1 MLKHD
6 IMKLLRISLVMAAL
20 CCFISCTNPEIT
32 FTWEDDEAFSH
43 KAWRGERLFA
53 QAVLET
59 PEDLA
64 AVAVKPTALR
74 SGFNVIDAGCIKTQF
89 TRLVMADVLQDGYR
103 QCGWRTTGQF
113 DSLFVADLIDTV
125 RTVDVA
131 GGNIQTVWVTV
142 EVPRDAKPGIY
153 RGEVSLRGTGMVRR
167 RLPLEVEVV
176 DRELPK
182 PSEWKF
188 HLDLWQNP
196 YSVAR
201 YHGVELWSEE
211 HFKLME
217 PVMRRLADAGQKVI
231 TTTILNRP
239 WNGQTEDPYGS
250 MVKKI
255 RKADGKWEYDYSV
268 FDNWVTYMMDLG
280 IDDYISCYSMIP
292 WKLEFDY
299 YDEATGKDISF
310 VAEAGSKE
318 YKLYWTRFLSDFAA
332 HLRAKGWFEKTIIAM
347 DERPSE
353 AMLAAFETIFAADPD
368 FKVSLAGKWHPELE
382 RELFDYCVNFRQGT
396 PAEVVKKRQGEGRVS
411 TWYTCCAERFPN
423 SFMVSPL
430 EEGVWIGWRTLAAG
444 YDGYLRWSYNHW
456 TKDPV
461 ADARFR
467 RWPAGDC
474 YFVYP
479 GGRSGRRFDKIV
491 EGIQDYEKARILMD
505 EWEAAGDTLKLQT
518 LKEALEAFTYKNLE
532 SEGAAPAIR
541 RAKSALDQ

>member
-1 MLKHD
+1 
-6 IMKLLRISLVMAAL
+6 MKLLRISLVMAAL
-20 CCFISCTNPEIT
+20 CSFISCTNPEIT
-32 FTWEDDEAFSH
+32 FTWEDDEIFSH
-43 KAWRGERLFA
+43 KAWRGERIFA
-53 QAVLET
+53 QAILET

-64 AVAVKPTALR
+64 RVTVNQTHLR
-74 SGFNVIDAGCIKTQF
+74 SGFNVIDADCIKAQF
-89 TRLVMADVLQDGYR
+89 TRQVMADVLQEGYR

-113 DSLFVADLIDTV
+113 DSLLVADLIDTV
-125 RTVDVA
+125 RAVDVA
-131 GGNIQTVWVTV
+131 GGCVQTVWVTI

-153 RGEVSLRGTGMVRR
+153 RGELSIRGTGMVKR
-167 RLPLEVEVV
+167 RLPLEFEVV

-201 YHGVELWSEE
+201 YHGVELWGEE
-211 HFKLME
+211 HFKLMK

-231 TTTILNRP
+231 TATILNRP
-239 WNGQTEDPYGS
+239 WNGQTEDAYGS
-250 MVKKI
+250 MIKKL

-268 FDNWVTYMMDLG
+268 FDKWVTYMMELG

-299 YDEATGKDISF
+299 YDEAAGKDTSF

-318 YKLYWTRFLSDFAA
+318 YKLYWVRFLSDFAA

-382 RELFDYCVNFRQGT
+382 RGLFDYCVSFRQGT
-396 PAEVVKKRQGEGRVS
+396 PADVVKKRQSEGRIS

-430 EEGVWIGWRTLAAG
+430 EEGVWIGWRTLAIG